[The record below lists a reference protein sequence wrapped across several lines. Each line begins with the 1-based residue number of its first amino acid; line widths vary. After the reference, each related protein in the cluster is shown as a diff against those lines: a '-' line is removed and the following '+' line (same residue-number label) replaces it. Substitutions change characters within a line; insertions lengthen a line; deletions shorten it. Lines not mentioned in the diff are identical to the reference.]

1 MTINDLIKTAKAATA
16 GPWVHIHIF
25 DGEEVICYDD
35 DSKRLAVADIH
46 RNAKHIAQFS
56 PATII
61 PILEELA
68 AARAYVF
75 GDFPETGT
83 DVILEIA
90 KQRCDKY
97 REARAKTD
105 KALGTQ
111 NVPSQAVT

>member
-16 GPWVHIHIF
+16 NG
-25 DGEEVICYDD
+25 
-35 DSKRLAVADIH
+35 DSIERRDRDSGDIDYIVYSQNGDFATCSEFTDMNAKN
-46 RNAKHIAQFS
+46 NAKHIAQFS

-105 KALGTQ
+105 KALGI
-111 NVPSQAVT
+111 